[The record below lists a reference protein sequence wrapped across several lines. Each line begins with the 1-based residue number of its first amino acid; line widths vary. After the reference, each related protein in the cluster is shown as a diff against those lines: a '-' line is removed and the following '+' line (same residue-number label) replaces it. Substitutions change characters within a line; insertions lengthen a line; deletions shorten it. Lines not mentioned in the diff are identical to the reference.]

1 MGFKKFL
8 GNVADKIEERRE
20 AREVERL
27 KEEEFENKVNDL
39 LDKFEIPDMDK
50 FLMRFLNNKPESE
63 KVKDDDTGRTRT
75 VRPGRKEYN
84 DFIWEHLEDEEI
96 NYNHLK
102 DFALKEK
109 IATPSFFGVESDI
122 EYEKTDFQ
130 IIINS
135 IKADFEP
142 EAITDEEH
150 LEAQLMVFLKA
161 KFSGRKI
168 RRQITI
174 QGNDRLDVL
183 IDDKY
188 AFELKVPKAR
198 SDLRNLGAQISEY
211 QEKYPNICSVIY
223 DLDDLNLSQDI
234 VDYVDKYKRDCGI
247 TSVILG
253 GRRR

>member
-8 GNVADKIEERRE
+8 GNGADKIEE

-39 LDKFEIPDMDK
+39 LDKFEIPDIEK

-63 KVKDDDTGRTRT
+63 KIKDDDTGRTRT
-75 VRPGRKEYN
+75 VRPGRKEYD
-84 DFIWEHLEDEEI
+84 DFIWEHLKDEEI

-109 IATPSFFGVESDI
+109 IVTPSFFGVESNI

-130 IIINS
+130 IIRNS

-142 EAITDEEH
+142 EAITDKEY

-161 KFSGRKI
+161 KFSGKKI
-168 RRQITI
+168 RRNVTI
-174 QGNDRLDVL
+174 QGNHKIDML

-188 AFELKVPKAR
+188 AFELKVPKGR
-198 SDLRNLGAQISEY
+198 SDLRKFDAQISKYRE
-211 QEKYPNICSVIY
+211 EYPNICLVIY
-223 DLDDLNLSQDI
+223 DPDDPNLSQDI
-234 VDYVDKYKRDCGI
+234 VDYVDKCKQDYGI

-253 GRRR
+253 GRRKR